1 LINHGDVTEPRALAF
16 EEEVI
21 QLLHV
26 PFFFEYSVNSIDREK
41 ECVLAQV
48 WLLFVKDLLDSFPDR
63 VLLILQ

>member
-48 WLLFVKDLLDSFPDR
+48 WLLFV
-63 VLLILQ
+63 